1 VKKEL
6 QNKFLNYIKTRKW
19 KNIDIDWKYG
29 SQCVDLARDYSIY
42 MFWENFNPHW
52 YAKNLWYW
60 NWGKNWELIPY
71 KSWVIP
77 KPWDL
82 VIWWWPWTKYGHIAI
97 ILKADNKWFT
107 VLEQNTGN
115 WDWIGYDDRTR
126 INTYPYIWYK
136 KWVMIEW
143 FVRNKM
149 LEDSKWIYETIYWDN
164 LWIRDYDS
172 LYKAIK
178 NDNNPKEAI
187 YAIAIIAKSV
197 LVNLEKK
204 WQKKK

>member
-1 VKKEL
+1 
-6 QNKFLNYIKTRKW
+6 
-19 KNIDIDWKYG
+19 
-29 SQCVDLARDYSIY
+29 
-42 MFWENFNPHW
+42 
-52 YAKNLWYW
+52 
-60 NWGKNWELIPY
+60 
-71 KSWVIP
+71 
-77 KPWDL
+77 
-82 VIWWWPWTKYGHIAI
+82 
-97 ILKADNKWFT
+97 
-107 VLEQNTGN
+107 
-115 WDWIGYDDRTR
+115 
-126 INTYPYIWYK
+126 
-136 KWVMIEW
+136 
-143 FVRNKM
+143 M